1 MFERFLNKNKVSTAT
16 PSIRDTLFGDMPIAH
31 WPSNDTAQGP
41 FATFINA
48 RRALADNK
56 ADEAIDDWL
65 SITTTPGL
73 ESRHYLQAWHFLR
86 QHGQQ
91 PPAEVAKDVFGV
103 IVEVGM
109 PEGMDILAAYAD
121 LSARYLNHA
130 GGGVIWD
137 HPDDSLDLKIT
148 ALLDHAERITQK
160 IGPWDKE
167 RPAPVGRDMLRLSM
181 LTPSGLHFGQGPI
194 AVLSS
199 DPFSAPMF
207 AAATQLL
214 QALTEKRP
222 PK

>member
-1 MFERFLNKNKVSTAT
+1 MFERLLKKDKAPT
-16 PSIRDTLFGDMPIAH
+16 PASIRDTLFGDMPIGQ
-31 WPSNDTAQGP
+31 WPSNDTAGGP
-41 FATFINA
+41 FATFIRA
-48 RRALADNK
+48 RHAIAANK
-56 ADEAIDDWL
+56 PGEAINDWL

-103 IVEVGM
+103 VIEVGM
-109 PEGMDILAAYAD
+109 PEGLDILAAYAD

-148 ALLDHAERITQK
+148 TLLDHAERITQK
-160 IGPWDKE
+160 IGPWEKE

-181 LTPSGLHFGQGPI
+181 LTPSGLHIGQGPV

-222 PK
+222 PH